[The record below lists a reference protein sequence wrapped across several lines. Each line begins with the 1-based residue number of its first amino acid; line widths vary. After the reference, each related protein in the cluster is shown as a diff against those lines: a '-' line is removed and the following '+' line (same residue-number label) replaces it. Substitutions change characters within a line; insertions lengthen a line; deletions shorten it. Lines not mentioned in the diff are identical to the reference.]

1 MHGWHNLKRCRL
13 RRGRKAAGS
22 TRVGG
27 NEGWEFQIVA
37 PRRRFKSQNIS
48 AVAVEPEVNFSSPKC
63 GRGGGIASTTASCDD
78 GFNLGN
84 LFAKGASSTPHAT
97 SRFDVAG
104 NAAAKL
110 VESCSK
116 QRRMGASGSR
126 ATCTLRTKLTCHYD
140 ARLRRTESHGKLG
153 GTPRPAA
160 EGSYGTSSSQIPYEL
175 LEVHLGSLFS
185 RTTNWLTSGEG
196 NR

>member
-1 MHGWHNLKRCRL
+1 M
-13 RRGRKAAGS
+13 RRGSFNASRRAAVLCLKTVQPLRLNRKWIPV
-22 TRVGG
+22 RRNGG
-27 NEGWEFQIVA
+27 G
-37 PRRRFKSQNIS
+37 
-48 AVAVEPEVNFSSPKC
+48 
-63 GRGGGIASTTASCDD
+63 GGGIASTTASCDD
-78 GFNLGN
+78 GFDLGN
-84 LFAKGASSTPHAT
+84 VFGKGASSTPHAT